1 MVTSYK
7 IVNVVNIMPANVNML
22 MLALSSK
29 HACARAVK
37 SPWHGCILLGSEWKD
52 GPHRERGAIF
62 FKYGDNGADGL
73 SWKAFIVFIV
83 VVHMRGDRNCWV
95 KNEKRE
101 VEREKFKPSFISFPH
116 RVWNGGWMLDCQFW
130 KVTKNVW
137 AKPTRFWRQKSVGG
151 AGFRKYDSKE
161 ACWQAL
167 ILLKHYASAALTK
180 VDVGLGLKCWLFLWR
195 HH

>member
-73 SWKAFIVFIV
+73 SWKAFIVWHV

-116 RVWNGGWMLDCQFW
+116 RVWNGG
-130 KVTKNVW
+130 VNVRLSVLESYKKCLGK
-137 AKPTRFWRQKSVGG
+137 ANPILTSEKCGGSRFPKIW
-151 AGFRKYDSKE
+151 F
-161 ACWQAL
+161 
-167 ILLKHYASAALTK
+167 
-180 VDVGLGLKCWLFLWR
+180 
-195 HH
+195 